1 MKALEDLGVEMF
13 NYRKNGVEA
22 SLDEVR
28 GLCVRRPLRLRASHA
43 GIVLHLMLK
52 LVCRAA

>member
-13 NYRKNGVEA
+13 NYRKNGVEE